1 MFAQDGYLNWRL
13 RSKHIFFFFFWG
25 GGGGEG
31 LQPFETVFQ
40 SISNCMPGTGRP
52 LSVSHDF

>member
-1 MFAQDGYLNWRL
+1 MGTSIGVFGAN
-13 RSKHIFFFFFWG
+13 IFFFFFFGG